1 MAPVA
6 PRDRGLG
13 GRPVCPIRW
22 RFSDQ
27 LTDIQGDA
35 RVPDYPTTGPTAG
48 WYTDPANPGQERW
61 WGGVEWTHDTR
72 PLQPVVAAPVI
83 ANVPGGGVNPFA
95 GRLPE
100 QTGIGSG
107 LSGPSFSTGT
117 NDFSA
122 FNAVGTSP
130 FTSQQPSFA
139 VAPSWNSTSA
149 PVHSEEPRN
158 GIATAGLIFSI
169 FGFSL
174 VGIILSALGLK
185 KARQLQAEGDAPVGR
200 KRSRWGLGLGIA
212 SIIISIALAVA
223 YFLAWNQIYAF
234 ILEQTSQATSISETD
249 DAAELPTAPVEND
262 GTYDRVSYEQAIV
275 AEYAADG
282 LPTPDSVSCPE
293 TGSTAAGGVIV
304 CEIIS
309 GDVTETRTAEYFE
322 DGGYSIS
329 TTSFSG

>member
-1 MAPVA
+1 M
-6 PRDRGLG
+6 
-13 GRPVCPIRW
+13 
-22 RFSDQ
+22 
-27 LTDIQGDA
+27 
-35 RVPDYPTTGPTAG
+35 PDYPTSGPTAG

-72 PLQPVVAAPVI
+72 PLQPVVAAPVL

-107 LSGPSFSTGT
+107 LSGPSFSTGA

-122 FNAVGTSP
+122 FNAVGTSA
-130 FTSQQPSFA
+130 FTSEQPSFA

-149 PVHSEEPRN
+149 PMHSEEPRN
-158 GIATAGLIFSI
+158 GIATAGLLFSI

-174 VGIILSALGLK
+174 VGIILSAIGLK
-185 KARQLQAEGDAPVGR
+185 RARQLQAGGDAPVGR

-234 ILEQTSQATSISETD
+234 LLEQTGQTSSLTHSD
-249 DAAELPTAPVEND
+249 SAAEVLLDDDGSPV
-262 GTYDRVSYEQAIV
+262 TYDRDEVEQML
-275 AEYAADG
+275 AEAFGSPGED
-282 LPTPDSVSCPE
+282 VICPE
-293 TGSTAAGGVIV
+293 DVEMVVGNSFTCTFSYLGVPH
-304 CEIIS
+304 EMGMTFIS
-309 GDVTETRTAEYFE
+309 QTENQFTL
-322 DGGYSIS
+322 DGVVQE
-329 TTSFSG
+329 